1 MKYLEMNKGIKAQ
14 HSPTIEL
21 YKSCLKSEHPSV
33 HICEKEPK
41 TKNAIKLHKIIKDEL
56 KKIKRRKRR
65 HDKVSKALRGQNMK
79 NREKIKAQFRKTR
92 GSPFRT
98 KSLRNREEKKYR
110 RGKYRKG
117 RHRKF

>member
-65 HDKVSKALRGQNMK
+65 HDKVAKALRGQNMK
-79 NREKIKAQFRKTR
+79 NRERNKAQFRKMR
-92 GSPFRT
+92 GSPVRT
-98 KSLRNREEKKYR
+98 KSLRNREYR

>member
-1 MKYLEMNKGIKAQ
+1 MKYLELNKGIKAQ

-65 HDKVSKALRGQNMK
+65 HDKVAKVLRGQNMK
-79 NREKIKAQFRKTR
+79 NREKIKAQFRKKR
-92 GSPFRT
+92 N
-98 KSLRNREEKKYR
+98 KSLRKREQKKYR

-117 RHRKF
+117 RHRSF